1 MTLRVLQVYPKA
13 DSFTGAAI
21 QLRELAEGL
30 ARRGHRVVVATRPG
44 PEWAAWAHR
53 AGVPHVGV
61 PLRHAVDLPSAL
73 GLRRLI
79 REHAIQVVHAHK
91 GLGRTLLLWAGLVGP
106 LPPLVVNR
114 GVSFP
119 LSRWSALADRSRRVA
134 RIVAV
139 AESIKAGLVTRGVP
153 AGKIEV
159 IYSGT
164 DTERFDPGRVDGA
177 GIRRELSLD
186 PGAFLITQIGI
197 RSWKGNDDVLEAF
210 ARVHAT
216 EPGAHLL
223 LVGAKPGRRRALEA
237 RAERLG
243 LGAAVTVWGYRTDVP
258 EILAATDLTVDASY
272 AGLGLTGT
280 LRESLAMQTP
290 VVATRV
296 EGNPELVRHEVTGLL
311 VPPRD
316 PEALAAA
323 ILRLMAD
330 PFLARTLGQA
340 GRKLVLERFSTRIKL
355 ERLEALYRE
364 ILGGGRCP
372 QPNTPPGP
380 SARRGPRSDGPP
392 G

>member
-1 MTLRVLQVYPKA
+1 MNGTLRVLQVYPKA

-30 ARRGHRVVVATRPG
+30 ARRGHTVVVATRPSQ
-44 PEWAAWAHR
+44 EWAAWAR
-53 AGVPHVGV
+53 EAGIPHVGL
-61 PLRHAVDLPSAL
+61 PMRHALDLASAL

-139 AESIKAGLVTRGVP
+139 SGSIKAGLVARGIP

-164 DTERFDPGRVDGA
+164 DTERFDPGRADGA
-177 GIRRELSLD
+177 GIRRELGLG
-186 PGAFLITQIGI
+186 PGALLIAQIGV
-197 RSWKGNDDVLEAF
+197 RSWKGNDDALAAF
-210 ARVHAT
+210 AQVRAARP
-216 EPGAHLL
+216 EAHLL
-223 LVGAKPGRRRALEA
+223 LVGAKPERRRALEA
-237 RAERLG
+237 QAERLG
-243 LGAAVTVWGYRTDVP
+243 LGAAVTVWGYRTDIP
-258 EILAATDLTVDASY
+258 EILAAADLAVDASY

-280 LRESLAMQTP
+280 LRESLAMETP
-290 VVATRV
+290 VIATRI

-316 PEALAAA
+316 PAALAGA
-323 ILRLMAD
+323 ILRLLAD
-330 PFLARTLGQA
+330 PVLAQTLGRA

-355 ERLEALYRE
+355 ERLEAFYRD
-364 ILGGGRCP
+364 LVGVG
-372 QPNTPPGP
+372 
-380 SARRGPRSDGPP
+380 
-392 G
+392 